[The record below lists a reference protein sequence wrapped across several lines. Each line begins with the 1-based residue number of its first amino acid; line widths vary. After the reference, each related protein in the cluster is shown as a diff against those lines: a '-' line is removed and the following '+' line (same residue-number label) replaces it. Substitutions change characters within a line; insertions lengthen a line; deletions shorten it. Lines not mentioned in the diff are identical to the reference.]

1 MNDLKSLLTIV
12 VCIHERKHTLPASQ
26 EHYNNCPYNVVYS
39 DSSETKSDVTETDN
53 IKYIHDANML
63 YYSKMIKI
71 LDTIS
76 TPYVI
81 EICDDMILN
90 FDAIKECLSFLENN
104 KDYCFAQGTD
114 VRATRKKLNQ
124 NGLAMNLDGLSL
136 PDMLRQY
143 VKGNVWQAPNHSV
156 VRKEILEKIY
166 KFVEQEPSIYPIR
179 WFDKIWGF
187 IALTHGKFKRLDM
200 PHNTYIAA
208 SRIIES
214 MANYPEILQR
224 HRKFDELRNDED
236 NLTKLS
242 KILVNAGYDE
252 GKSIDITKEIFSKY
266 YTR

>member
-26 EHYNNCPYNVVYS
+26 EHYNNCPYNVIYS

-114 VRATRKKLNQ
+114 SVHHKLNQ
-124 NGLAMNLDGLSL
+124 RSLAINLNGLSL
-136 PDMLRQY
+136 PDMIREY
-143 VKGNVWQAPNHSV
+143 IKGGAWQAPNHTV
-156 VRKEILEKIY
+156 VQTKVLQKIY
-166 KFVEQEPSIYPIR
+166 SFVEKEPTLYPIR

-187 IALTHGKFKRLDM
+187 IALTYGKFKRLNIV
-200 PHNTYIAA
+200 HNTYIPA
-208 SRIIES
+208 SRIIDS
-214 MANYPEILQR
+214 ITNYPAILQR
-224 HRKFDELRNDED
+224 HRKFDELRHDEE
-236 NLTKLS
+236 NLAKLS
-242 KILVNAGYDE
+242 KVLVNAGYSEDE
-252 GKSIDITKEIFSKY
+252 SLNITRETFNNFNK
-266 YTR
+266 